1 MDREERARRSLDRYL
16 VPGESVVLALRLH
29 PAKAAEPVVTAVVAF
44 LVVAWLETVL
54 TRAVGDAGSWVWWLW
69 FAVLARSVWLLVDW
83 AHEWFVVTERRL
95 LLVHGLVT
103 RRVSMMPLLKVTDM
117 NYSRSPLGRAL
128 GYGEFTLESAGQ
140 EQALHRIRWVPH
152 PDETYRTIVGT
163 IFPPDRLV
171 PDEDQR
177 HPLGRRPVATAP
189 SRGPRVERRPVR
201 SADAAPGA
209 SRDDDTEPIAVTR
222 EVAGRD
228 PAAGSPAGGDAPG
241 SPRSGVEHPDE
252 THGDWSRAV
261 RVEPFRTRDPRP

>member
-1 MDREERARRSLDRYL
+1 MDREERARCSLDRYL
-16 VPGESVVLALRLH
+16 VPGESVVLAVRLH
-29 PAKAAEPVVTAVVAF
+29 AAKAAEPVVTAAAAF
-44 LVVAWLETVL
+44 VVVAWLETL
-54 TRAVGDAGSWVWWLW
+54 ATQALGPAGSRVWWLW
-69 FAVLARSVWLLVDW
+69 VAVLVRSVWLLVDW
-83 AHEWFVVTERRL
+83 ANEWFVVTERRL

-177 HPLGRRPVATAP
+177 LVPRRRPVATAP
-189 SRGPRVERRPVR
+189 SRAPRGERRPGPTPPARTPAVP
-201 SADAAPGA
+201 AA
-209 SRDDDTEPIAVTR
+209 SRDDDDTQPIATH
-222 EVAGRD
+222 EVQPR
-228 PAAGSPAGGDAPG
+228 PAAEREDPP
-241 SPRSGVEHPDE
+241 GVERPDE

-261 RVEPFRTRDPRP
+261 RVQPFRSRDPRR

>member
-16 VPGESVVLALRLH
+16 VPGESVVLAVRLH
-29 PAKAAEPVVTAVVAF
+29 PAKAAEPVATAAVAF
-44 LVVAWLETVL
+44 VVVAWLETVV
-54 TRAVGDAGSWVWWLW
+54 TRAVGPAGSWVWWLW

-83 AHEWFVVTERRL
+83 SHEWFVVTERRL

-171 PDEDQR
+171 LDEDQR
-177 HPLGRRPVATAP
+177 RPSGRRSVATAP

-201 SADAAPGA
+201 PAASGATDARPGPPGA
-209 SRDDDTEPIAVTR
+209 TRDDDTEPIAVTR
-222 EVAGRD
+222 EVVERPSVTGPD
-228 PAAGSPAGGDAPG
+228 GAGG
-241 SPRSGVEHPDE
+241 VERPDE

-261 RVEPFRTRDPRP
+261 RVEPFRTRDPRR